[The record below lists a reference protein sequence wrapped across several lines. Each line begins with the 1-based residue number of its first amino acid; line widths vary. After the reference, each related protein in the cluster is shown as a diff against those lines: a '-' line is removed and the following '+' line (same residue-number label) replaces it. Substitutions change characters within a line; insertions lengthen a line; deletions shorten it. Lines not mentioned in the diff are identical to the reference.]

1 MSNRKLP
8 LLFVFSLLLGLGT
21 APAALAGPFQPAE
34 VSPSPQ
40 ARQALDAHL
49 YDYRVVELP
58 LGALERAVRT
68 QGRLDLVL
76 RGRSYA
82 LDVERIDLRDPS
94 YRAVL
99 MTASGPVEVPRAQ
112 AATYAGHLAD
122 DPSAT
127 VRLTADRG
135 MFLGYVRSADEW
147 LFVDPLR
154 DYLPGASRRLA
165 VVYTEADVRPDAAGP
180 CGAAGLHS
188 AATKLGL
195 PGDLGQK
202 SHGTL
207 RRVDI
212 ATDADGEYFGAY
224 GTPGTFTRI
233 QALINAVDG
242 IYRSDV
248 NLFFNITYQQAWT
261 VAGTDPY
268 TSTSIFTT
276 LDQFRVY
283 WNANRTG
290 INRDVAHLFSAKNFS
305 GNFIGVAYLAVVC
318 NSASFSYGLSEDF
331 GSQFLRTE
339 LLAHELGHNFA
350 AEHDDQIGCSGV
362 SCSGTGP
369 IMCSVLQSSG
379 SNTFSSCSIS
389 AIDNHTHN
397 NGSCLN

>member
-1 MSNRKLP
+1 
-8 LLFVFSLLLGLGT
+8 
-21 APAALAGPFQPAE
+21 
-34 VSPSPQ
+34 
-40 ARQALDAHL
+40 
-49 YDYRVVELP
+49 
-58 LGALERAVRT
+58 
-68 QGRLDLVL
+68 
-76 RGRSYA
+76 
-82 LDVERIDLRDPS
+82 VERIDLRDPG

-99 MTASGPVEVPRAQ
+99 MTARGPVEVPRAQ

-165 VVYTEADVRPDAAGP
+165 VVYTEDDVRPDAAGP
-180 CGAAGLHS
+180 CGSAGLHS
-188 AATKLGL
+188 AAAKLGL
-195 PGDLGQK
+195 PYGLGQK
-202 SHGTL
+202 AHGTL

-212 ATDADGEYFGAY
+212 ATDADGEYFADY
-224 GTPGTFTRI
+224 GSPGTFTRI
-233 QALINAVDG
+233 QALVNAVDG

-261 VAGTDPY
+261 VASTDPY
-268 TSTSIFTT
+268 PANDIFDT
-276 LDQFRVY
+276 LDDFEDY

-290 INRDVAHLFSAKNFS
+290 INRDVAHLFSGKNFS
-305 GNFIGVAYLAVVC
+305 GNFIGLAEVAVVC
-318 NSASFSYGLSEDF
+318 NVPGRSYAVSEDF

-339 LLAHELGHNFA
+339 LLAHELGHNFSA
-350 AEHDDQIGCSGV
+350 LHDDQIGCSGV
-362 SCSGTGP
+362 SCNGTGP
-369 IMCSVLQSSG
+369 IMCSIIQSSG